1 MEIVPHSVVDFVVAV
16 IVVATTAAAAIV
28 FAYNNDDDDDVVIVV
43 VFGVAVVVVVV
54 VGVAVVVV
62 VVVVVVIVVTDDYG
76 DDVFAV
82 VEAFIVAHVAD
93 FWFLER
99 VINFALK
106 LLKKYTNFK
115 IVFGE
120 KLTALQT

>member
-1 MEIVPHSVVDFVVAV
+1 VENVPHSVVDFVVAV

-54 VGVAVVVV
+54 VGVAVV

>member
-1 MEIVPHSVVDFVVAV
+1 MENVPHSVVDFVVAV

-54 VGVAVVVV
+54 VGVAVV